1 MNPVMKFL
9 KNVTKGK
16 KRFFNIFLLLVVVV
30 LIGVVYKYNGQKLAI
45 HDNMDSNKFASV
57 GTVSASTSGGS
68 SNSASNA
75 APASAS
81 SSGSA
86 SNSAPSGVKPVETTD
101 GKQFLNVNGMASTA
115 SSSTNC
121 NNKPVMDPKEL
132 LPTDNNSEWS
142 NIMPNNDL
150 KKVGMLNAGHH
161 VGVNT
166 VGSSL
171 RNPNLQI
178 RSEPVIP
185 QTNIGP
191 WNNTTMEADNMR
203 RPLEI
208 GSAN

>member
-9 KNVTKGK
+9 KNLTKGK
-16 KRFFNIFLLLVVVV
+16 KKFFNLFLLLVVVV

-45 HDNMDSNKFASV
+45 HDNMQSNSLANVGAVSGSTDSA
-57 GTVSASTSGGS
+57 S
-68 SNSASNA
+68 SNSVSNA
-75 APASAS
+75 APASAT

-86 SNSAPSGVKPVETTD
+86 SNSAPTGVKPVESTG
-101 GKQFLNVNGMASTA
+101 GKQFLNVSGI
-115 SSSTNC
+115 SSSAPPSTNC

-132 LPTDNNSEWS
+132 LPTDSNSEWS

-171 RNPNLQI
+171 RNANLQI

-191 WNNTTMEADNMR
+191 WNNTTIEADSMR

-208 GSAN
+208 GSSN